1 MKIAAELEIKQCIVN
16 MELKGDQETD
26 GAGAVVLDGNFQP
39 AYSAWTIVNKADKRN
54 YRQLERISA

>member
-1 MKIAAELEIKQCIVN
+1 